1 MITTQEGHTITVT
14 EGKINILF
22 NNKIEAELKLTD
34 SEMLDLALAIADIRD
49 KGKKPAWRK

>member
-14 EGKINILF
+14 EGRINILF
-22 NNKIEAELKLTD
+22 NNKIECELKLTD
-34 SEMLDLALAIADIRD
+34 AEMLDLALAIADIRD